1 MALKLDRDVKR
12 VTIVKSNSKSGE
24 RSGSRFV
31 YRRHTSDDDDEQ
43 PIKRVTLIKRD
54 DRGRI
59 VSHESYGDESKGKR
73 QSRSLRPAERGMRAF
88 MEFQGRVVNNYLA
101 RHERSNMKERDGWLS
116 DMPRNIFRAVKQSK
130 PRKLLRIY
138 RNND

>member
-1 MALKLDRDVKR
+1 MALKMDRDVRR
-12 VTIVKSNSKSGE
+12 VTIVKSTPKSGG
-24 RSGSRFV
+24 STGSRFV
-31 YRRHTSDDDDEQ
+31 YRRRNDDDDER

-54 DRGRI
+54 DRGRMI
-59 VSHESYGDESKGKR
+59 SHESYSDERKGKR

-101 RHERSNMKERDGWLS
+101 RHERSNMKERDGWLM
-116 DMPRNIFRAVKQSK
+116 DMPRNVFRAIKQSK

-138 RNND
+138 RGND